1 MLSLMSTCIK
11 KWSCQA
17 TIWEKLNKHLLGINT
32 PRLLITL
39 KQVPQA
45 LIQGFTVP
53 VVKSLT
59 LYKQTALELNYPLSG
74 YNINLLLLLLSFAWS
89 REYEMLEVGNIS
101 LLLHIMC
108 GYQCDKA
115 MTKNGTREVIWY
127 HITSWFELSNQI
139 DCNNLVGPIRLHVI
153 F

>member
-1 MLSLMSTCIK
+1 M
-11 KWSCQA
+11 
-17 TIWEKLNKHLLGINT
+17 
-32 PRLLITL
+32 
-39 KQVPQA
+39 PQA

-115 MTKNGTREVIWY
+115 MTKNGTREVI
-127 HITSWFELSNQI
+127 
-139 DCNNLVGPIRLHVI
+139 
-153 F
+153 